1 MKNKLKALFMSLL
14 LVASVLI
21 PSLASAKTVNAD
33 ETIPEKVNIT
43 VHKRVFKDGNLPEDK
58 QNTGDLMPNFG
69 GEALPNVG
77 FTVYDITDEY
87 IEELTK
93 TGDAQK
99 ATDEMVNKYTD
110 ATPTTEVAAAQK
122 LTDKNG
128 DVTFE
133 GLATKAD
140 DKFKTYI
147 VLETKTPSAIN
158 TKAAPMVLTMPMYAY
173 DSNGEVTSKVLENIH
188 VYPKNAENEES
199 YEGKLTKELKTEIVH
214 DHANVWGV
222 PALDKPVLSPR
233 VGRLLQYEVTYKVP
247 ATTIFDNDGSG
258 LTIVDDPGIGIVL
271 PAKVAKNAN
280 GEVVDTIVEVL
291 NSKDT
296 QVDNVVATCKGQ
308 KVEAEVTHY
317 EKQGSNND
325 NSYFEMKITG
335 EQNADLAGEELVITY
350 YAYLAKTEASMDD
363 PVDNKIT
370 VTADTT
376 KGDQT
381 STEGE
386 TTRVATPFAL
396 RAATVLEKTAEKP
409 LAVGGYNFQKIDA
422 QSGKALEGAKFV
434 VFDTETDNPKQSGYV
449 KFNKSTNDRNALTWV
464 NDINNATVYTSDENG
479 KIELEYLPYG
489 EYKLV
494 EIEAPTGYAKGE
506 ALDFTVAKDTYQ
518 ETQNTPDKVKNAK
531 KGLLPST
538 GGYGIYIFLVIG
550 LALMGGAYVWFRRV
564 RKNDNV

>member
-33 ETIPEKVNIT
+33 ENIPEKVNIT
-43 VHKRVFKDGNLPEDK
+43 VHKRVFKEGELPENT
-58 QNTGDLMPNFG
+58 QNTGELMPNFG

-87 IEELTK
+87 IEKLTETK
-93 TGDAQK
+93 DAND
-99 ATDEMVNKYTD
+99 ATAAMVSKYTNAKP
-110 ATPTTEVAAAQK
+110 ATVAAEQK

-133 GLATKAD
+133 GLATKVD

-147 VLETKTPSAIN
+147 VLETKSSSAIT

-173 DSNGEVTSKVLENIH
+173 DYKGEVTSKVLENIH
-188 VYPKNAENEES
+188 VYPKNTENKDN
-199 YEGKLTKELKTEIVH
+199 YEGKITKELLDDTVH
-214 DHANVWGV
+214 HHTNAWGV
-222 PALDKPVLSPR
+222 PAIDDMILSPR
-233 VGRLLQYEVTYKVP
+233 VGRLLQYKVTYNVP
-247 ATTIFDNDGSG
+247 ATTIFDADNG

-271 PAKVAKNAN
+271 PAKVAKGAD
-280 GEVVDTIVEVL
+280 GKAVDTIVESL

-308 KVEAEVTHY
+308 KVEAEVMYY
-317 EKQGSNND
+317 EKQGSDNK

-370 VTADTT
+370 ATADTT

-386 TTRVATPFAL
+386 TTRVASPFAL
-396 RAATVLEKTAEKP
+396 RAATVFEVNAKKP

-434 VFDTETDNPKQSGYV
+434 VFDTKTDNPEQSGYV
-449 KFNKSTNDRNALTWV
+449 KFSQSGERNALTWV
-464 NDINNATVYTSDENG
+464 EDSSEATVYTSDANG
-479 KIELEYLPYG
+479 KIELDYLPYG

-494 EIEAPTGYAKGE
+494 EVEAPNGYAKGKE
-506 ALDFTVAKDTYQ
+506 LSFTVAKDTYK
-518 ETQNTPDKVKNAK
+518 NTEVQPVKVKNAK

>member
-43 VHKRVFKDGNLPEDK
+43 VHKRVFKDGNLPENT
-58 QNTGDLMPNFG
+58 QNTGELMPNFG

-87 IEELTK
+87 IKKLTETK
-93 TGDAQK
+93 DAQE
-99 ATDEMVNKYTD
+99 ATAAMVNKYTD

-199 YEGKLTKELKTEIVH
+199 YEGKLTKELLDDTVH
-214 DHANVWGV
+214 HHDNVWGV

-233 VGRLLQYEVTYKVP
+233 VGRLLQYEVKYQVP

-271 PAKVAKNAN
+271 PAKVAKGAD
-280 GEVVDTIVEVL
+280 GKAVDTIVDSL

-308 KVEAEVTHY
+308 KVEAEVMHY

-409 LAVGGYNFQKIDA
+409 LAVGGYNFKKVDA
-422 QSGKALEGAKFV
+422 QSGKALQGAKFV

-449 KFNKSTNDRNALTWV
+449 KFSQSGERNALTWV
-464 NDINNATVYTSDENG
+464 KNSGDATVYTSDTNG
-479 KIELEYLPYG
+479 NIKLDYLPYG

-494 EIEAPTGYAKGE
+494 EVEAPNGYAKGKE
-506 ALDFTVAKDTYQ
+506 ISFKVAKDTYKDT
-518 ETQNTPDKVKNAK
+518 EVKPVEVKNAK

>member
-1 MKNKLKALFMSLL
+1 MSLL

-43 VHKRVFKDGNLPEDK
+43 VHKRVFKEGKLPENT
-58 QNTGDLMPNFG
+58 QNTGELMPNFG

-87 IEELTK
+87 IEKLTE
-93 TGDAQK
+93 TEDAQE
-99 ATDEMVNKYTD
+99 ATVAMVNKYTD

-147 VLETKTPSAIN
+147 VLETKTPNAIT
-158 TKAAPMVLTMPMYAY
+158 TKATPMVLTMPMYAY

-188 VYPKNAENEES
+188 VYPKNAEKEDN
-199 YEGKLTKELKTEIVH
+199 YEGKLTKKLLDETVH
-214 DHANVWGV
+214 HHTNAWNLPGIETI
-222 PALDKPVLSPR
+222 LSPR
-233 VGRLLQYEVTYKVP
+233 VGRLLQYEVKYQVP

-271 PAKVAKNAN
+271 PAKVAKGAD
-280 GEVVDTIVEVL
+280 GKAVDTIVDSL
-291 NSKDT
+291 DSDA
-296 QVDNVVATCKGQ
+296 QVDNVVATYNGKTVDA
-308 KVEAEVTHY
+308 KVEYHENKT
-317 EKQGSNND
+317 QGG

-381 STEGE
+381 SAEGE

-449 KFNKSTNDRNALTWV
+449 KFSQSGERNALTWV
-464 NDINNATVYTSDENG
+464 NNINEATVYTSDEYGNI
-479 KIELEYLPYG
+479 KLEYLPYG

-494 EIEAPTGYAKGE
+494 EIEAPTGYAKGKE
-506 ALDFTVAKDTYQ
+506 ISFTVAKDTYK
-518 ETQNTPDKVKNAK
+518 NTEVSPDKVKNAK

>member
-1 MKNKLKALFMSLL
+1 MSLL

-33 ETIPEKVNIT
+33 ENIPENVNIT
-43 VHKRVFKDGNLPEDK
+43 VHKRVFKEGELPENT
-58 QNTGDLMPNFG
+58 QNTGELMPNFG
-69 GEALPNVG
+69 GEALLNVG

-87 IEELTK
+87 IEKLTETK
-93 TGDAQK
+93 DAND
-99 ATDEMVNKYTD
+99 ATAAMVSKYTD
-110 ATPTTEVAAAQK
+110 AKPATVAAEQK

-133 GLATKAD
+133 GLATKVD

-147 VLETKTPSAIN
+147 VLETKSSSAIT

-173 DSNGEVTSKVLENIH
+173 DDKGEVTSKVLENIH
-188 VYPKNAENEES
+188 VYPKNTENKDN
-199 YEGKLTKELKTEIVH
+199 YEGKITKELKTQIVH
-214 DHANVWGV
+214 KHNNVWEEV
-222 PALDKPVLSPR
+222 EAIDETVLSPR
-233 VGRLLQYEVTYKVP
+233 VGRLLQYEVKYQVP

-271 PAKVAKNAN
+271 PAKVAKKAN
-280 GEVVDTIVEVL
+280 GEVVDTIVDSL

-350 YAYLAKTEASMDD
+350 YAYLAKTEASMDT

-386 TTRVATPFAL
+386 TTHVATPFAL
-396 RAATVLEKTAEKP
+396 RAATVFETNAKKP

-422 QSGKALEGAKFV
+422 QSKEALQGAKFV
-434 VFDTETDNPKQSGYV
+434 VFDTKTDNPEQSGYV
-449 KFNKSTNDRNALTWV
+449 KFSQSGERNALTWV
-464 NDINNATVYTSDENG
+464 EKSSDATVYTSDTNG
-479 KIELEYLPYG
+479 KIKLDYLPYG

-494 EIEAPTGYAKGE
+494 EIEAPNGYAKGKE
-506 ALDFTVAKDTYQ
+506 ISFTVAKDTYK
-518 ETQNTPDKVKNAK
+518 NTEVSPVKVKNAK

>member
-33 ETIPEKVNIT
+33 ENVPENVNIT
-43 VHKRVFKDGNLPEDK
+43 VHKRVFKDGNLPGDK
-58 QNTGDLMPNFG
+58 PNTGDLMPDFG

-77 FTVYDITDEY
+77 FTVYDITEEY
-87 IEELTK
+87 IKKLAETK
-93 TGDAQK
+93 DAQT
-99 ATDEMVNKYTD
+99 ATDAMVNKYTD
-110 ATPTTEVAAAQK
+110 AKPATVAAEQK

-133 GLATKAD
+133 GLATKVD

-147 VLETKTPSAIN
+147 VLETKSPSAIT
-158 TKAAPMVLTMPMYAY
+158 TKSAPMVLTMPMYAY
-173 DSNGEVTSKVLENIH
+173 DDKGEVTSKVLENIH
-188 VYPKNAENEES
+188 VYPKNAENEDS
-199 YEGKLTKELKTEIVH
+199 YEGKLTKELLDDTVH
-214 DHANVWGV
+214 HHTNTWGV
-222 PALDKPVLSPR
+222 NAIDDMILSPR
-233 VGRLLQYEVTYKVP
+233 VGRLLQYKVTYNVP
-247 ATTIFDNDGSG
+247 ATTIFDADNG

-271 PAKVAKNAN
+271 PEKVAKDAN
-280 GEVVDTIVEVL
+280 GKAVDTIVDSL
-291 NSKDT
+291 NSNA
-296 QVDNVVATCKGQ
+296 QVANVVATYNGKT
-308 KVEAEVTHY
+308 VDAEVKHH
-317 EKQGSNND
+317 EDKQQGG

-335 EQNADLAGEELVITY
+335 EQNADLAGETLEITY

-363 PVDNKIT
+363 PVDNKVT

-376 KGDQT
+376 KDDQT

-386 TTRVATPFAL
+386 TTRVTTPFAL
-396 RAATVLEKTAEKP
+396 RAAIVLEKTAEKP

-422 QSGKALEGAKFV
+422 QSGKALAGAKFV

-449 KFNKSTNDRNALTWV
+449 KFNKSANGRNDLKWV
-464 NDINNATVYTSDENG
+464 KDSSDATVYTSDKNG
-479 KIELEYLPYG
+479 RIKLDYLPYG
-489 EYKLV
+489 DYKLV

-506 ALDFTVAKDTYQ
+506 ALDFKVAKDTYQ
-518 ETQNTPDKVKNAK
+518 KTENAPIEVKNAK

>member
-1 MKNKLKALFMSLL
+1 MSLL

-33 ETIPEKVNIT
+33 ETIPENVNIT

-87 IEELTK
+87 IEKLTE

-188 VYPKNAENEES
+188 VYPKNTENKDS

-214 DHANVWGV
+214 NHDNVWGV

-271 PAKVAKNAN
+271 PAKVDKNA
-280 GEVVDTIVEVL
+280 DTIVESL
-291 NSKDT
+291 SSKS
-296 QVDNVVATCKGQ
+296 QVDNVVATCKDQ
-308 KVEAEVTHY
+308 KVEAEVMYY
-317 EKQGSNND
+317 EKQGSDNK

-409 LAVGGYNFQKIDA
+409 LAVGGYNFKKVDA
-422 QSGKALEGAKFV
+422 QSGKALQGAKFV
-434 VFDTETDNPKQSGYV
+434 VFDTETDNPDQFGYV
-449 KFNKSTNDRNALTWV
+449 KFSQSGERNALTWV
-464 NDINNATVYTSDENG
+464 NDINEATVYASDTNG
-479 KIELEYLPYG
+479 NIKLDYLPYG

-494 EIEAPTGYAKGE
+494 EVEAPNGYAKGKE
-506 ALDFTVAKDTYQ
+506 ISFKVAKDTYK
-518 ETQNTPDKVKNAK
+518 NTEVKPVEVKNAK

>member
-33 ETIPEKVNIT
+33 ENIPENVNIT
-43 VHKRVFKDGNLPEDK
+43 VHKRVFKEGELPENTP
-58 QNTGDLMPNFG
+58 NTGELMPNFG

-87 IEELTK
+87 IEKLTETK
-93 TGDAQK
+93 DAQE
-99 ATDEMVNKYTD
+99 ATAAMVSKYTN
-110 ATPTTEVAAAQK
+110 AKPTTVAAEQK

-133 GLATKAD
+133 GLATKVD

-147 VLETKTPSAIN
+147 VLETKSSSAIT

-173 DSNGEVTSKVLENIH
+173 DDKGEVTSNVLENIH
-188 VYPKNAENEES
+188 VYPKNVEAADN
-199 YEGKLTKELKTEIVH
+199 YEGKLTKELLDDTVH
-214 DHANVWGV
+214 HHTNAWGV
-222 PALDKPVLSPR
+222 NAIDDMILSPR
-233 VGRLLQYEVTYKVP
+233 VGRLLQYKVTYNVP
-247 ATTIFDNDGSG
+247 ATTIFDADNG

-271 PAKVAKNAN
+271 PEKVAKDAN
-280 GEVVDTIVEVL
+280 GKAVDTIVDSL
-291 NSKDT
+291 NSNA
-296 QVDNVVATCKGQ
+296 QVANVVATYNGKTVDA
-308 KVEAEVTHY
+308 KVEHHED
-317 EKQGSNND
+317 KQQGG

-335 EQNADLAGEELVITY
+335 EQNADLAGETLEITY
-350 YAYLAKTEASMDD
+350 YGYLAKTEASLDD

-386 TTRVATPFAL
+386 TTRMATPFAL

-422 QSGKALEGAKFV
+422 QSGKALAGAKFV
-434 VFDTETDNPKQSGYV
+434 VLDTETDNPEQSGYV
-449 KFNKSTNDRNALTWV
+449 KFNQSANGRNDLKWV
-464 NDINNATVYTSDENG
+464 KDSNDATVYTSDENG
-479 KIELEYLPYG
+479 NISLEYLPYG

-494 EIEAPTGYAKGE
+494 EIEAPTGYAKGK
-506 ALDFTVAKDTYQ
+506 ALDFKVAKDTYQ
-518 ETQNTPDKVKNAK
+518 KTENAPIEVKNAK

>member
-1 MKNKLKALFMSLL
+1 M
-14 LVASVLI
+14 
-21 PSLASAKTVNAD
+21 
-33 ETIPEKVNIT
+33 
-43 VHKRVFKDGNLPEDK
+43 
-58 QNTGDLMPNFG
+58 
-69 GEALPNVG
+69 
-77 FTVYDITDEY
+77 
-87 IEELTK
+87 
-93 TGDAQK
+93 
-99 ATDEMVNKYTD
+99 
-110 ATPTTEVAAAQK
+110 
-122 LTDKNG
+122 TDKNG

-133 GLATKAD
+133 GLATKVD

-147 VLETKTPSAIN
+147 VLETKSSSAIT

-173 DSNGEVTSKVLENIH
+173 DSDGEVTSKVLENIH
-188 VYPKNAENEES
+188 VYPKNVEAADN
-199 YEGKLTKELKTEIVH
+199 YEGKLTKELLDDTVH
-214 DHANVWGV
+214 HHTNAWGV
-222 PALDKPVLSPR
+222 PAIDDMILSPR
-233 VGRLLQYEVTYKVP
+233 VGRLLQYKVTYNVP
-247 ATTIFDNDGSG
+247 ATTIFDADNG

-271 PAKVAKNAN
+271 PAKVAKGAD
-280 GEVVDTIVEVL
+280 GKAVDTIVDSL
-291 NSKDT
+291 NSDA
-296 QVDNVVATCKGQ
+296 QVDNVVATYNGKTVDA
-308 KVEAEVTHY
+308 KVEYHEN
-317 EKQGSNND
+317 KIQGG

-335 EQNADLAGEELVITY
+335 EQNADLAGETLEITY
-350 YAYLAKTEASMDD
+350 YGYLAKTEASMDK

-434 VFDTETDNPKQSGYV
+434 VLDTETDNPEQSGYV
-449 KFNKSTNDRNALTWV
+449 KFNESANGRNDLKWV
-464 NDINNATVYTSDENG
+464 KDSSDATVYTSDANG
-479 KIELEYLPYG
+479 KIELDYLPYG
-489 EYKLV
+489 EYKLI
-494 EIEAPTGYAKGE
+494 EIEAPTGYAKGKE
-506 ALDFTVAKDTYQ
+506 ISFTVAKGSYN
-518 ETQNTPDKVKNAK
+518 ETKKSPAVVKNAK

>member
-1 MKNKLKALFMSLL
+1 MSLL

-33 ETIPEKVNIT
+33 ETIPENVNIT

-87 IEELTK
+87 IEKLTE

-188 VYPKNAENEES
+188 VYPKNTENKDS

-214 DHANVWGV
+214 NHDNVWGV

-271 PAKVAKNAN
+271 PAKVDKNA
-280 GEVVDTIVEVL
+280 DTIVESL
-291 NSKDT
+291 SSKS
-296 QVDNVVATCKGQ
+296 QVDNVVATCKDQ
-308 KVEAEVTHY
+308 KVEAEVMYY
-317 EKQGSNND
+317 EKQGSDNK

-409 LAVGGYNFQKIDA
+409 LAVGGYNFKKVDA
-422 QSGKALEGAKFV
+422 QSGKALQGAKFV
-434 VFDTETDNPKQSGYV
+434 VFDTETDNPDQFGYV
-449 KFNKSTNDRNALTWV
+449 KFSQSGERNALTWV
-464 NDINNATVYTSDENG
+464 NDINEATVYASDTNG
-479 KIELEYLPYG
+479 NIKLDYLPYG

-494 EIEAPTGYAKGE
+494 EVEAPNGYAKGKE
-506 ALDFTVAKDTYQ
+506 ISFKVAKDTYK
-518 ETQNTPDKVKNAK
+518 NTEVKPVEVKIAK

>member
-33 ETIPEKVNIT
+33 ENIPENVNIT
-43 VHKRVFKDGNLPEDK
+43 VHKRVFKDGELPENT
-58 QNTGDLMPNFG
+58 QNTGELMPNFG

-77 FTVYDITDEY
+77 FTVYDITNEY
-87 IEELTK
+87 IEKLTETK
-93 TGDAQK
+93 DAQE
-99 ATDEMVNKYTD
+99 ATAAMVSKYTD
-110 ATPTTEVAAAQK
+110 AKPAIVAAEQK

-133 GLATKAD
+133 GLATKVD

-147 VLETKTPSAIN
+147 VLETKSSSAIT

-173 DSNGEVTSKVLENIH
+173 DSDGEVTSKVLENIH
-188 VYPKNAENEES
+188 VYPKNVEAADN
-199 YEGKLTKELKTEIVH
+199 YEGKLTKELLDDTVH
-214 DHANVWGV
+214 HHTNAWGV
-222 PALDKPVLSPR
+222 PAIDDMILSPR
-233 VGRLLQYEVTYKVP
+233 VGRLLQYKVTYNVP
-247 ATTIFDNDGSG
+247 ATTIFDADNG

-271 PAKVAKNAN
+271 PAKVAKGAD
-280 GEVVDTIVEVL
+280 GKAVDTIVDSL
-291 NSKDT
+291 NSDA
-296 QVDNVVATCKGQ
+296 QVDNVVATYNGKTVDA
-308 KVEAEVTHY
+308 KVEYHEN
-317 EKQGSNND
+317 KIQGG

-335 EQNADLAGEELVITY
+335 EQNADLAGETLEITY
-350 YAYLAKTEASMDD
+350 YGYLAKTEASMDK

-434 VFDTETDNPKQSGYV
+434 VLDTETDNPEQSGYV
-449 KFNKSTNDRNALTWV
+449 KFNESANGRNDLKWV
-464 NDINNATVYTSDENG
+464 KDSSDATVYTSDANG
-479 KIELEYLPYG
+479 KIELDYLPYG
-489 EYKLV
+489 EYKLI
-494 EIEAPTGYAKGE
+494 EIEAPTGYAKGKE
-506 ALDFTVAKDTYQ
+506 ISFTVAKGSYN
-518 ETQNTPDKVKNAK
+518 ETKKSPAVVKNAK

-550 LALMGGAYVWFRRV
+550 LALMGGAYVWFCRV

>member
-1 MKNKLKALFMSLL
+1 
-14 LVASVLI
+14 
-21 PSLASAKTVNAD
+21 
-33 ETIPEKVNIT
+33 
-43 VHKRVFKDGNLPEDK
+43 
-58 QNTGDLMPNFG
+58 
-69 GEALPNVG
+69 
-77 FTVYDITDEY
+77 
-87 IEELTK
+87 
-93 TGDAQK
+93 
-99 ATDEMVNKYTD
+99 
-110 ATPTTEVAAAQK
+110 
-122 LTDKNG
+122 
-128 DVTFE
+128 
-133 GLATKAD
+133 
-140 DKFKTYI
+140 
-147 VLETKTPSAIN
+147 
-158 TKAAPMVLTMPMYAY
+158 MVLTMPMYAY

-188 VYPKNAENEES
+188 VYPKNTENKDS

-214 DHANVWGV
+214 NHDNVWGV

-271 PAKVAKNAN
+271 PAKVDKNA
-280 GEVVDTIVEVL
+280 DTIVESL
-291 NSKDT
+291 SSKS
-296 QVDNVVATCKGQ
+296 QVDNVVATCKDQ
-308 KVEAEVTHY
+308 KVEAEVMYY
-317 EKQGSNND
+317 EKQGSDNK

-409 LAVGGYNFQKIDA
+409 LAVGGYNFKKVDA
-422 QSGKALEGAKFV
+422 QSGKALQGAKFV
-434 VFDTETDNPKQSGYV
+434 VFDTETDNPDQFGYV
-449 KFNKSTNDRNALTWV
+449 KFSQSGERNALTWV
-464 NDINNATVYTSDENG
+464 NDINEATVYASDTNG
-479 KIELEYLPYG
+479 NIKLDYLPYG

-494 EIEAPTGYAKGE
+494 EVEAPNGYAKGKE
-506 ALDFTVAKDTYQ
+506 ISFKVAKDTYK
-518 ETQNTPDKVKNAK
+518 NTEVKPVEVKNAK

>member
-43 VHKRVFKDGNLPEDK
+43 VHKRVFKDGNLPENT
-58 QNTGDLMPNFG
+58 QNTGELMPNFG

-87 IEELTK
+87 IKKLTETK
-93 TGDAQK
+93 DAQE
-99 ATDEMVNKYTD
+99 ATAAMVNKYTD

-188 VYPKNAENEES
+188 VYPKNAENKDN
-199 YEGKLTKELKTEIVH
+199 YEGKITKELLDDTVH
-214 DHANVWGV
+214 HHTNAWGV
-222 PALDKPVLSPR
+222 PAIDDMILSPR
-233 VGRLLQYEVTYKVP
+233 VGRLLQYKVTYNVP
-247 ATTIFDNDGSG
+247 ATTIFDADNG

-271 PAKVAKNAN
+271 PAKVAKGAD
-280 GEVVDTIVEVL
+280 GKAVDTIVESL

-308 KVEAEVTHY
+308 KVEAEVMYY
-317 EKQGSNND
+317 EKQGSDNK

-370 VTADTT
+370 ATADTT

-386 TTRVATPFAL
+386 TTRVASPFAL
-396 RAATVLEKTAEKP
+396 RAAAVFEVNAKKP

-434 VFDTETDNPKQSGYV
+434 VFDTKTDNPEQSGYV
-449 KFNKSTNDRNALTWV
+449 KFSQSGERNALTWV
-464 NDINNATVYTSDENG
+464 EDSSEATVYTSDANG
-479 KIELEYLPYG
+479 KIELDYLPYG

-494 EIEAPTGYAKGE
+494 EVEAPNGYAKGKE
-506 ALDFTVAKDTYQ
+506 LSFTVAKDTYK
-518 ETQNTPDKVKNAK
+518 NTEVQPVKVKNAK

>member
-14 LVASVLI
+14 LVASLLI
-21 PSLASAKTVNAD
+21 PSLASAKTVNAN
-33 ETIPEKVNIT
+33 ETIPENVNIT

-87 IEELTK
+87 IEKLTE

-147 VLETKTPSAIN
+147 VLETKTPSAIT

-173 DSNGEVTSKVLENIH
+173 DSNGEVSSKVLENIH
-188 VYPKNAENEES
+188 VYPKNAENKDN
-199 YEGKLTKELKTEIVH
+199 YEGKLTKELKTKIVH
-214 DHANVWGV
+214 DHANTWNI
-222 PALDKPVLSPR
+222 PDITTILSPR
-233 VGRLLQYEVTYKVP
+233 VGRLLQYEVKYQVP

-308 KVEAEVTHY
+308 KVEAEVMHY
-317 EKQGSNND
+317 EKQGSDNK

-381 STEGE
+381 SAEGE

-409 LAVGGYNFQKIDA
+409 LAVGGYNFQKINA

-449 KFNKSTNDRNALTWV
+449 KFSQSGERNALTWV
-464 NDINNATVYTSDENG
+464 NDINEATVYTSDANG

-506 ALDFTVAKDTYQ
+506 ALDFKVAKDTYQ
-518 ETQNTPDKVKNAK
+518 KTENAPIEVKNAK

>member
-33 ETIPEKVNIT
+33 ETIPENVNIT
-43 VHKRVFKDGNLPEDK
+43 VHKRVFKEGELPENT
-58 QNTGDLMPNFG
+58 QNTGELMPNFG

-87 IEELTK
+87 IEKLTETK
-93 TGDAQK
+93 DAND
-99 ATDEMVNKYTD
+99 ATAAMVSKYTD
-110 ATPTTEVAAAQK
+110 AKPATVAAEQK

-147 VLETKTPSAIN
+147 VLETKTPSAIT

-188 VYPKNAENEES
+188 VYPKNAENENN
-199 YEGKLTKELKTEIVH
+199 YEGKLTKKLLDETVH
-214 DHANVWGV
+214 HHTNAWNLPGIETI
-222 PALDKPVLSPR
+222 LSPR
-233 VGRLLQYEVTYKVP
+233 VGRLLQYEVKYQVP

-271 PAKVAKNAN
+271 PAKVAKGAD
-280 GEVVDTIVEVL
+280 GKAVDTIVDSL

-308 KVEAEVTHY
+308 KVEAEVMHY
-317 EKQGSNND
+317 EKQGSDNK

-396 RAATVLEKTAEKP
+396 RAAAVFEANAEKP

-422 QSGKALEGAKFV
+422 QSGKALKGAKFV
-434 VFDTETDNPKQSGYV
+434 VFDTKTDNPDQSGYV
-449 KFNKSTNDRNALTWV
+449 KFSQSGERNALTWV
-464 NDINNATVYTSDENG
+464 GNSDDATVYTSEPDG
-479 KIELEYLPYG
+479 SIELGYLPYG

-506 ALDFTVAKDTYQ
+506 EISFTVAKGSYD
-518 ETQNTPDKVKNAK
+518 ETKASPAVVKNAK

>member
-33 ETIPEKVNIT
+33 ETIPENVNIT

-87 IEELTK
+87 IEKLTE

-188 VYPKNAENEES
+188 VYPKNTENKDS

-214 DHANVWGV
+214 NHDNVWGV

-271 PAKVAKNAN
+271 PAKVDKNA
-280 GEVVDTIVEVL
+280 DTIVESL
-291 NSKDT
+291 SSKS
-296 QVDNVVATCKGQ
+296 QVDNVVATCKDQ
-308 KVEAEVTHY
+308 KVEAEVMYY
-317 EKQGSNND
+317 EKQGSDNK

-409 LAVGGYNFQKIDA
+409 LAVGGYNFKKVDA
-422 QSGKALEGAKFV
+422 QSGKALQGAKFV
-434 VFDTETDNPKQSGYV
+434 VFDTETDNPDQFGYV
-449 KFNKSTNDRNALTWV
+449 KFSQSGERNALTWV
-464 NDINNATVYTSDENG
+464 NDINEATVYASDTNG
-479 KIELEYLPYG
+479 NIKLDYLPYG

-494 EIEAPTGYAKGE
+494 EVEAPNGYAKGKE
-506 ALDFTVAKDTYQ
+506 ISFKVAKDTYK
-518 ETQNTPDKVKNAK
+518 NTEVKPVEVKNAK

>member
-33 ETIPEKVNIT
+33 ETIPENVNIT

-87 IEELTK
+87 IEKLTE

-188 VYPKNAENEES
+188 VYPKNTENKDS

-214 DHANVWGV
+214 NHDNVWGV

-271 PAKVAKNAN
+271 PAKVDKNA
-280 GEVVDTIVEVL
+280 DTIVESL
-291 NSKDT
+291 SSKS
-296 QVDNVVATCKGQ
+296 QVDNVVATCKDQ
-308 KVEAEVTHY
+308 KVEAEVMYY
-317 EKQGSNND
+317 EKQGSDNK

-409 LAVGGYNFQKIDA
+409 LAVGGYNFKKVDA
-422 QSGKALEGAKFV
+422 QSGKALQGAKFV
-434 VFDTETDNPKQSGYV
+434 VFDTETDNPDQFGYV
-449 KFNKSTNDRNALTWV
+449 KFSQSGERNALTWV
-464 NDINNATVYTSDENG
+464 NDINEATVYASDTNG
-479 KIELEYLPYG
+479 NIKLEYLPYG

-494 EIEAPTGYAKGE
+494 EVEAPNGYAKGKE
-506 ALDFTVAKDTYQ
+506 ISFKVAKDTYK
-518 ETQNTPDKVKNAK
+518 NTEVKPVEVKNAK